1 MSFYQG
7 RKVVVTGGAGMVGS
21 SLVTELVKRGAD
33 VLVQDDFSRGKTYVT
48 GARYVTTDAGSYAA
62 CKKACE
68 GAFALFNLAAAVAG
82 VEFNQYNHGLMF
94 DANMRLQATPMLAA
108 AAAGVPHV
116 LQVSSVCVYAPEY
129 NSPAREDYGRIGEP
143 HPANGGYAWAKRMGE
158 RAALWAGIEH
168 AVIVRP
174 SNIYGPRDYFDER
187 AHVIPALIRKALR
200 DGAIRVNGSG
210 HERREFIYVDDVA
223 RGMLVALERGQ
234 HGEAYNIGTSGDTV
248 VSIRQLVELVQA
260 ATETQSK
267 AVEFANDYD
276 AGDPARQSDASRL
289 RALGWQHEIGL
300 LEGIERTADWY
311 KGRL

>member
-1 MSFYQG
+1 VSFYAG
-7 RKVVVTGGAGMVGS
+7 KKVVVTGGAGMVGTA
-21 SLVTELVKRGAD
+21 LVTELVRRGAH

-48 GARYVTTDAGSYAA
+48 GAQYVTTDAGSYTA
-62 CKKACE
+62 CKKALE

-82 VEFNQYNHGLMF
+82 VEFNQHNHGLMF
-94 DANMRLQATPMLAA
+94 DANMRLQSTPILAA

-116 LQVSSVCVYAPEY
+116 LQVSSVCVYAPEH
-129 NSPAREDYGRIGEP
+129 NSPALEVNGRSGEP

-158 RAALWAGIEH
+158 RVALWAGLQH

-187 AHVIPALIRKALR
+187 AHVIPALIRKVLR
-200 DGAIRVNGSG
+200 DDTIRVNGSG

-223 RGMLVALERGQ
+223 RGMLVALEHGQ

-248 VSIRQLVELVQA
+248 VSIRQLVTLIQE
-260 ATETQSK
+260 ATGTQGK
-267 AVEFANDYD
+267 PVEFAESYD
-276 AGDPARQSDASRL
+276 PGDPMRQSDASAL
-289 RALGWQHEIGL
+289 RALGWHHEISLLDGL
-300 LEGIERTADWY
+300 ERTADWY

>member
-1 MSFYQG
+1 VSFYAG
-7 RKVVVTGGAGMVGS
+7 KKVVVTGGAGMVGAA
-21 SLVTELVKRGAD
+21 LVTELVRRGAH

-48 GARYVTTDAGSYAA
+48 GAQYVTTDAGSFYA
-62 CKKACE
+62 CKKALD

-116 LQVSSVCVYAPEY
+116 LQVSSVCVYSPEH
-129 NSPAREDYGRIGEP
+129 NSPALEAHGRTGEP

-158 RAALWAGIEH
+158 RVALWAGLER

-200 DGAIRVNGSG
+200 DDTIRVNGSG
-210 HERREFIYVDDVA
+210 HEQREFIYVDDVA
-223 RGMLVALERGQ
+223 RGMLAALEHGA

-248 VSIRQLVELVQA
+248 VSIRQLVALIQQA
-260 ATETQSK
+260 TGTVDKPVAFAQS
-267 AVEFANDYD
+267 YD
-276 AGDPARQSDASRL
+276 AGDPARQSDASAL
-289 RALGWQHEIGL
+289 RAFGWHHEIGL
-300 LEGIERTADWY
+300 LDGLERTADWY

>member
-1 MSFYQG
+1 MSFYAGQ
-7 RKVVVTGGAGMVGS
+7 KVVVTGGAGMVGS
-21 SLVTELVKRGAD
+21 SLVTELVRRGAH

-48 GARYVTTDAGSYAA
+48 GAQYVTTDAGSFYA
-62 CKKACE
+62 CKKALE

-82 VEFNQYNHGLMF
+82 VEFNQHNHGLMF

-116 LQVSSVCVYAPEY
+116 LQVSSVCVYAPEH
-129 NSPAREDYGRIGEP
+129 NSPALEVNGRDGEP

-158 RAALWAGIEH
+158 RVALWAGLER

-187 AHVIPALIRKALR
+187 AHVIPALIRKVLR
-200 DGAIRVNGSG
+200 DETIRVNGSG
-210 HERREFIYVDDVA
+210 YERREFIYVDDVA
-223 RGMLVALERGQ
+223 RGMLAALEHGA

-248 VSIRQLVELVQA
+248 VSIRQLVALIQQA
-260 ATETQSK
+260 TGEYKPVA
-267 AVEFANDYD
+267 FAESYD
-276 AGDPARQSDASRL
+276 PGDPMRQSDASAL
-289 RALGWQHEIGL
+289 RALGWRHEVDL
-300 LEGIERTADWY
+300 LEGLERTADWY